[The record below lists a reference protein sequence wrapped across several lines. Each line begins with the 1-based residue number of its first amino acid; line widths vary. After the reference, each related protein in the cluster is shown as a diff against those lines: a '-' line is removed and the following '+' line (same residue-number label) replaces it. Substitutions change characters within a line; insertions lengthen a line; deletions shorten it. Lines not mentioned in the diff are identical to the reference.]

1 MLGGQSSL
9 AAGLLNPITVTDTR
23 GGNPAAIC
31 LWDYTGVSSV
41 AYRTG
46 GRGGIGAV
54 TAGAPC
60 CTQLY
65 TGQGT

>member
-9 AAGLLNPITVTDTR
+9 AAGLLHAITVTDTR
-23 GGNPAAIC
+23 GGNPAGIS
-31 LWDYTGVSSV
+31 GVSSV

-46 GRGGIGAV
+46 CSGGTGAG

-65 TGQGT
+65 SKQST